1 MGRRGGIFSWCLYD
15 WAMSAYNTVIGTFIF
30 SVYFTRAVAES
41 EVAGTAQWGRAVAV
55 SGLAVA
61 VLSPVLG
68 AIADRGGRRK
78 PWLALFTALTVAGTA
93 LMWFVTPEPSSVVPA
108 LVLVALTGV
117 TFELAN
123 VFYNAML
130 PSLAPPGHTGRVSGW
145 GWGLGYVGGLGCL
158 VLSLFGLVQAETPL
172 FGLLGTAEQANVR
185 ATALLVALWYG
196 VFALPLFLL
205 TPDRPS
211 TGVPL
216 GTAVREGLATLVDT
230 LRQIRRYAN
239 IARWLVASALY
250 RDGLNTLF
258 AFGGIYAAG
267 TFGMGFDQIVM
278 FAIALN
284 VTSAAGAFGFA
295 WIDDWIG
302 PKRTIAWCLGGLI
315 GFGIPLL
322 FAESQTAFW
331 VLALGLGIFVGPAQA
346 AGRSMMARLSPPGME
361 TEMFGLYAL
370 SGRAVSFVGPLLLA
384 WATESFESQR
394 AGMATIVLLL
404 ALGLVL
410 LFAVREERRV

>member
-1 MGRRGGIFSWCLYD
+1 M
-15 WAMSAYNTVIGTFIF
+15 
-30 SVYFTRAVAES
+30 
-41 EVAGTAQWGRAVAV
+41 
-55 SGLAVA
+55 
-61 VLSPVLG
+61 
-68 AIADRGGRRK
+68 
-78 PWLALFTALTVAGTA
+78 
-93 LMWFVTPEPSSVVPA
+93 
-108 LVLVALTGV
+108 
-117 TFELAN
+117 
-123 VFYNAML
+123 
-130 PSLAPPGHTGRVSGW
+130 SGW

-302 PKRTIAWCLGGLI
+302 PKRTIAWCLG
-315 GFGIPLL
+315 
-322 FAESQTAFW
+322 
-331 VLALGLGIFVGPAQA
+331 V
-346 AGRSMMARLSPPGME
+346 
-361 TEMFGLYAL
+361 
-370 SGRAVSFVGPLLLA
+370 
-384 WATESFESQR
+384 
-394 AGMATIVLLL
+394 
-404 ALGLVL
+404 
-410 LFAVREERRV
+410 

>member
-1 MGRRGGIFSWCLYD
+1 MGRRGAIFSWCLYD

-93 LMWFVTPEPSSVVPA
+93 LMWFVTPEPSSVMPA

-158 VLSLFGLVQAETPL
+158 VLSLFGLVQTETPL

-185 ATALLVALWYG
+185 ATALLVAVWYG

-205 TPDRPS
+205 TPDQPS

-216 GTAVREGLATLVDT
+216 GTAVREGLATLADT

-284 VTSAAGAFGFA
+284 ATSAAGAFGFA

-302 PKRTIAWCLGGLI
+302 PKRTIAWCLAGLI